1 MKGHRRGRSGPLNRR
16 SPGWPSAGLF
26 RGRLLDVGCG
36 TGEHALL
43 AAELGLE
50 ATGVDSSARA
60 IAIARE
66 KAVGRGLH
74 VHFVVGDALD
84 LDSLGGQFDTVV
96 DSGLFHVFDDDRRAE
111 YVQRLGLITSPGGH
125 LLLLCFSDQMPG
137 DFGPRRVAEGEL
149 RTGFA
154 EGWSV
159 YLLERSRMQV
169 RFAPEGADAWL
180 AVLTRVPPDHS

>member
-1 MKGHRRGRSGPLNRR
+1 MLAELVER
-16 SPGWPSAGLF
+16 GLF

-43 AAELGLE
+43 AAELRLE
-50 ATGVDSSARA
+50 ATGLDSSPRA

-66 KAVGRGLH
+66 KAGRRGLH
-74 VHFVVGDALD
+74 VHVVVGDALD
-84 LDSLGGQFDTVV
+84 LGWLGEQFDTVV
-96 DSGLFHVFDDDRRAE
+96 DSGLFHVFGDDQRAE
-111 YVQRLGLITSPGGH
+111 YVQNLGLVTSPGGH

-137 DFGPRRVAEGEL
+137 DFGPRRVTEREL
-149 RTGFA
+149 RTCFA

-169 RFAPEGADAWL
+169 RSAPEGADAWL
-180 AVLTRVPPDHS
+180 AVLTRAPQDQV